1 MGGFTVT
8 TGGDGVVG
16 CFTWSNITPTA
27 SNGAVSFDVTDG
39 VVQSPNRCEVVL
51 KMNELNV
58 LRAVTAL
65 PFTVVYQV

>member
-1 MGGFTVT
+1 M
-8 TGGDGVVG
+8 
-16 CFTWSNITPTA
+16 SNITPTA
-27 SNGAVSFDVTDG
+27 SNGAVSFDVTDA
-39 VVQSPNRCEVVL
+39 VVQSLDRFEVVF